1 LERLIKVKADSKMLA
16 FVATVTGISNDFMI
30 GVVCKNRVASYKRKS
45 FRATAVSSHRENKG
59 IIRCE
64 LHR

>member
-1 LERLIKVKADSKMLA
+1 MLA